1 MAAAERSQN
10 FVPVSAVRN
19 GIVTLKDGSYR
30 GILMCSSVNFALKS
44 ADEQQAIVG
53 GFQNFLN
60 TLDFSIEI
68 AVHSRKMDIRP
79 YLSLLAQLEDAQKTD
94 LMKIQLREYMAFV
107 QNFTEGSNIMTKTFY
122 LIIPYTRVV
131 TVAKAASIIP
141 GFGRGAAPADGAFE
155 EDRVQIEQRMSL
167 AAAGLQACGVRAVPL
182 GTEEIIELLYRS
194 FNPGSIDQPIRLEQ

>member
-79 YLSLLAQLEDAQKTD
+79 YLGLLAQLEDAQKTD